1 MNKLLFLVR
10 YMFYNVFCLF
20 YKMNE
25 YFGEA

>member
-1 MNKLLFLVR
+1 MNKLLFLVC
-10 YMFYNVFCLF
+10 YMSYNVFCLF